1 MIKKSLWDATKGR
14 SVTSEGREWKLLE
27 HWRQL
32 KRWRQLIWDFLRK
45 CEIWKWSSPTSR
57 GLSETRLDS
66 LHSSRWLLWIKFAR
80 CSVSPS
86 IKPTWITTEKTPHI
100 PHNSTNC
107 DSCKN
112 QQTHSPCR
120 NCFKSICP
128 LANFSFCPGITKG
141 APGNWILHNRLL
153 HLSPSSLNKI
163 FKWQRVSTVETRGLR
178 KTYTTALRGHFE
190 DLCCFAEIF
199 LKKTG
204 VDNHKSCVGIW

>member
-1 MIKKSLWDATKGR
+1 MQPRDVLWQVRD
-14 SVTSEGREWKLLE
+14 SVERKLLE

-32 KRWRQLIWDFLRK
+32 KRWRQLIWGFLRK

-86 IKPTWITTEKTPHI
+86 IKPTWITTEKTSHI

-112 QQTHSPCR
+112 QQTHSP
-120 NCFKSICP
+120 
-128 LANFSFCPGITKG
+128 AGIVSNQF
-141 APGNWILHNRLL
+141 ALLLISHFVQAVFFIRPSPGNWILHNRLL